1 MKKNLFSAGTAF
13 ALLVCLACEGAEGI
27 VNAAWLNARVFPEL
41 KSPVA
46 VKLPRNKKVEVTK
59 RHGLWLEIAAPD
71 ITPVFA
77 SAAFLDENKVLRD
90 INLRIRPAA
99 GAAVIGRVRKG
110 DTLKAVST
118 PDRFGWV
125 QVAPLPE
132 MRLYVDKDYVTYDP
146 AQVPVARLAP
156 AKEEKK
162 TEKAPAPPADAKA
175 VPATAPAPAK
185 AAPAPAPEKAAPAP
199 APAPVKAAPAQA
211 KPAPAPAKAAPVP
224 AKPAPAP
231 AKAAPVPAKPAP
243 AQAKAAPAPAKPAP
257 AKAAP
262 AQAKKGFELTPARK
276 AQLLA
281 LDADLKK
288 PEKFEKNGRLVAVR
302 RPAGECT
309 AYALLDII
317 DGHSLGFV
325 FAEAPVQLK
334 KLENK
339 EVAVKGVAYR
349 VSGWRNPVVGIE
361 TVSVIG
367 E

>member
-1 MKKNLFSAGTAF
+1 MKKSLFLAGSAF

-71 ITPVFA
+71 TTPVFA

-132 MRLYVDKDYVTYDP
+132 MRLYVYKDYVTYDP
-146 AQVPVARLAP
+146 AQVPVAKMTP

-162 TEKAPAPPADAKA
+162 TEPAPAKAADAKA
-175 VPATAPAPAK
+175 APAPVKPAPAPAPAPEKTAPAPAPKKEASAK
-185 AAPAPAPEKAAPAP
+185 AAPAPAGTDPAKA
-199 APAPVKAAPAQA
+199 
-211 KPAPAPAKAAPVP
+211 APAPAKAAPVP
-224 AKPAPAP
+224 AK
-231 AKAAPVPAKPAP
+231 AKD
-243 AQAKAAPAPAKPAP
+243 
-257 AKAAP
+257 
-262 AQAKKGFELTPARK
+262 GFVLTPARR
-276 AQLLA
+276 AQLLS
-281 LDADLKK
+281 LGAD
-288 PEKFEKNGRLVAVR
+288 PEKTVKFEKIGKLVNVSRPNGD
-302 RPAGECT
+302 CT
-309 AYALLDII
+309 AYALLDITS
-317 DGHSLGFV
+317 GQSLGFV
-325 FAEAPVQLK
+325 FAEAPIRLSQLVDK
-334 KLENK
+334 D
-339 EVAVKGVAYR
+339 VAVKGVAFR
-349 VSGWRNPVVGIE
+349 IPEWKNPVVGIE
-361 TVSVIG
+361 TISSIR

>member
-1 MKKNLFSAGTAF
+1 MKKNLISAGTAF

-132 MRLYVDKDYVTYDP
+132 MRLYVYKDYVTYDP

-224 AKPAPAP
+224 AKPAPA
-231 AKAAPVPAKPAP
+231 
-243 AQAKAAPAPAKPAP
+243 QAKAAPAPAKPAP

-288 PEKFEKNGRLVAVR
+288 TEKFEKNGRLVAVR

>member
-1 MKKNLFSAGTAF
+1 MKKNLFLAGSAF

-71 ITPVFA
+71 TTPVFA

-132 MRLYVDKDYVTYDP
+132 MRLYVYKDYVTYDP
-146 AQVPVARLAP
+146 AQVPVAKMTP

-162 TEKAPAPPADAKA
+162 AEPAPAPAKA
-175 VPATAPAPAK
+175 EPAK
-185 AAPAPAPEKAAPAP
+185 AAPAPAPAKAEPAKAAPAP
-199 APAPVKAAPAQA
+199 APAKAEPAKAA
-211 KPAPAPAKAAPVP
+211 PAPAPAKAEP
-224 AKPAPAP
+224 
-231 AKAAPVPAKPAP
+231 
-243 AQAKAAPAPAKPAP
+243 AKAAPAPAP
-257 AKAAP
+257 AK
-262 AQAKKGFELTPARK
+262 AKKGFELTPSRK
-276 AQLLA
+276 AQLKA
-281 LDADLKK
+281 LGADLTKT
-288 PEKFEKNGRLVAVR
+288 EKFEKIGKLVSVSRPNGD
-302 RPAGECT
+302 CT
-309 AYALLDII
+309 AYALIDIAT
-317 DGHSLGFV
+317 GKSLGFV
-325 FAEAPVQLK
+325 FAELPVRLDQL
-334 KLENK
+334 
-339 EVAVKGVAYR
+339 VDTDVVVKGVAFR
-349 VSGWRNPVVGIE
+349 IPEWKNPVVGIE
-361 TVSVIG
+361 IISAIR

>member
-1 MKKNLFSAGTAF
+1 MKKSLFLAGSAF

-71 ITPVFA
+71 TTPVFA

-132 MRLYVDKDYVTYDP
+132 MRLYVYKDYVTYDP
-146 AQVPVARLAP
+146 AQVPVAKMTP

-162 TEKAPAPPADAKA
+162 TE
-175 VPATAPAPAK
+175 PAPAK
-185 AAPAPAPEKAAPAP
+185 AADAKAAPAPVKPAPAPAPAPEKTAPAPEKAAPAP
-199 APAPVKAAPAQA
+199 APAKAPAPEKTAPAPAPKKEAPAKAAPAPAGTDPA
-211 KPAPAPAKAAPVP
+211 KAAPAPAKAAPVP
-224 AKPAPAP
+224 AK
-231 AKAAPVPAKPAP
+231 AKD
-243 AQAKAAPAPAKPAP
+243 
-257 AKAAP
+257 
-262 AQAKKGFELTPARK
+262 GFVLTPARR
-276 AQLLA
+276 AQLLS
-281 LDADLKK
+281 LGAD
-288 PEKFEKNGRLVAVR
+288 PEKTVKFEKIGKLVNVSRPNGD
-302 RPAGECT
+302 CT
-309 AYALLDII
+309 AYALLDITS
-317 DGHSLGFV
+317 GQSLGFV
-325 FAEAPVQLK
+325 FAEAPIRLSQLVDK
-334 KLENK
+334 D
-339 EVAVKGVAYR
+339 VAVKGVAFR
-349 VSGWRNPVVGIE
+349 IPEWKNPVVGIE
-361 TVSVIG
+361 TISSIR